1 MQGTESSISSTSA
14 YKDINAR
21 DKNVNKQS
29 TFALQNVAGDIGDQI
44 PNLQF
49 YNMFSKMKQ

>member
-1 MQGTESSISSTSA
+1 MQGTELSISRTSA

-21 DKNVNKQS
+21 DRNVNKQS
-29 TFALQNVAGDIGDQI
+29 TCTLQKGAGDIGDQI

-49 YNMFSKMKQ
+49 